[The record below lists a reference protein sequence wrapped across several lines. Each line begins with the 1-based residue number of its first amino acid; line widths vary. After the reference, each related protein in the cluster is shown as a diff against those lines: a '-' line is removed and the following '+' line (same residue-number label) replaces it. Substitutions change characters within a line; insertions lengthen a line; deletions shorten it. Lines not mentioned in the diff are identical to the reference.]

1 MSKEMYGEQ
10 CGERWYL
17 VQKYSQS
24 MNKKKLF
31 THLLSALKSA
41 FQSLMKAK
49 HMECMRKSC
58 V

>member
-1 MSKEMYGEQ
+1 MYGEQ

-17 VQKYSQS
+17 VQKDPQS
-24 MNKKKLF
+24 MNKKTIF

-49 HMECMRKSC
+49 HVERMRKYYA
-58 V
+58 